1 MDYAQKF
8 RLYHRKRLWSYV
20 ANATA
25 QSSRQAAIV
34 IAKGRERAVAHV
46 SIKAVVYSFQI
57 THTYAAM
64 VLLRDQESVP
74 LCVHLF

>member
-1 MDYAQKF
+1 MNYAQKF
-8 RLYHRKRLWSYV
+8 RLYHRKRLWSYIV
-20 ANATA
+20 NATA

-57 THTYAAM
+57 THTCAAM
-64 VLLRDQESVP
+64 VLLGDQESVP